1 MIRWVGMGVSRLV
14 VLIDGACP
22 MCRRTARVLHAIDWL
37 DRLAFADGT
46 DESTRNRWAP
56 GLDEAAVLQEM
67 FVVQPS
73 GARDAGYEG
82 YLQIAKVVPLLWPF
96 RLIGP
101 LPGIRQA
108 GAALYR
114 WIAARRRRQG
124 RCTDEFCAPGQMPLP
139 PRPR

>member
-1 MIRWVGMGVSRLV
+1 MGFPRLV
-14 VLIDGACP
+14 VLIDGGCP
-22 MCRRTARVLHAIDWL
+22 MCRRTARALHAIDWL

-46 DESTRNRWAP
+46 DAPTRHRWAP
-56 GLDEAAVLQEM
+56 GLDEAAVLREM

-108 GAALYR
+108 GAAAYR
-114 WIAARRRRQG
+114 WIAARRQRHG
-124 RCTDEFCAPGQMPLP
+124 RCNDEFCSPGQMPLP
-139 PRPR
+139 PTQR